1 MVIKAWF
8 LACTGYS
15 FSEEIFFYFQTES
28 IAKMITDDKKE
39 YSLKINDLWQ
49 FFEANPAIPS
59 IPVCTNS
66 WLSIEEGYY
75 ETGLNLPL

>member
-28 IAKMITDDKKE
+28 IANMITDDKKE

-49 FFEANPAIPS
+49 FFWGESGNPF
-59 IPVCTNS
+59 NS
-66 WLSIEEGYY
+66 
-75 ETGLNLPL
+75 GLY